1 MGPHGEA
8 PGSLGG
14 RGRFLQEGTG
24 KASKRLRLGS
34 LNNFRGLWGIGVVWY
49 LALGCL
55 GQGLKSGPGHGDP
68 TEEVVGNVGSGFV
81 GCIWKACSQ
90 VSYFLFLGIG

>member
-34 LNNFRGLWGIGVVWY
+34 VNNFRGLWGIGVVWY

-55 GQGLKSGPGHGDP
+55 GQGLKSGPGHGDQQRRWL
-68 TEEVVGNVGSGFV
+68 EMWALDLLVAYGRHVHR
-81 GCIWKACSQ
+81 
-90 VSYFLFLGIG
+90 